1 MAGLIK
7 GGKALVK
14 GLLELATDAD
24 MANLDPRRMYHG
36 TNREIDGFDPAR
48 FGQRDKGLLGL
59 GVNMT
64 SSPPMASQ
72 YATTAA
78 RRWGGE
84 PTVMPLFSP
93 KGQYKQFSY
102 ADKQRISQTYSPD
115 DIARMTQEMIDQ
127 GYTGAELL
135 DANGDI
141 VERVV
146 FDPSQVKSA
155 MGRK

>member
-1 MAGLIK
+1 MAGLLK

-14 GLLELATDAD
+14 GLLEMATDAD
-24 MANLDPRRMYHG
+24 MASLDPRRLYHG
-36 TNREIDGFDPAR
+36 TNAQIEGFDPAR
-48 FGQRDKGLLGL
+48 YGQRDKGLLGL

-64 SSPPMASQ
+64 SSPQMASQ
-72 YATTAA
+72 YATTASK
-78 RRWGGE
+78 RWGGE
-84 PTVMPLFSP
+84 PNVMPLFSP
-93 KGQYKQFSY
+93 KGNYKQFSY
-102 ADKQRISQTYSPD
+102 ADKQRISQTYNQA
-115 DIARMTQEMIDQ
+115 DIARMTQDMIDE

-146 FDPSQVKSA
+146 FDPAQVKSA